1 MILRFGGAAKPLRR
15 NFLKSFFFENLEI
28 YKLIMK
34 FFINEFPINY
44 VDKFLCKKYL
54 CPMNQNTNKTVL
66 ILGANSDVAKQCIK
80 QYVENGF
87 SVIAASRNTAS
98 LEQFINENQ
107 LTPKV
112 SVLYFDAGDFDSH
125 QKFYDQISAKPH
137 IVVYAAGFLIENE
150 KALHDFKGTQQMM
163 TVNYMGG
170 VSILNIVAMDE
181 SNKNLERIIGL
192 SSLSGVRGRKSNFI
206 YGSTKAAFTTYLAGL
221 RQELSQR
228 NIKVNV
234 LISGYIN
241 TKINAGLELNKNLL
255 MEPDYVAKHIV
266 NAGNSFIIVPNFKWK
281 MIYFILKILP
291 ESLVAKL
298 P

>member
-1 MILRFGGAAKPLRR
+1 
-15 NFLKSFFFENLEI
+15 
-28 YKLIMK
+28 
-34 FFINEFPINY
+34 
-44 VDKFLCKKYL
+44 
-54 CPMNQNTNKTVL
+54 MNQNKTVL

-80 QYVENGF
+80 QYVAKGF
-87 SVIAASRNTAS
+87 SIIAASRNTHS
-98 LEQFINENQ
+98 LENFIQQNN
-107 LTPKV
+107 LNSKV
-112 SVLYFDAGDFDSH
+112 SVLSFDAADFDSH
-125 QKFYDQISAKPH
+125 QKFYDQLPIKPH
-137 IVVYAAGFLIENE
+137 LVVYAAGFLVDNE
-150 KALHDFKGTQQMM
+150 KALSDFKGAQQMM
-163 TVNYMGG
+163 TVNYMGA
-170 VSILNIVAMDE
+170 VSILNIIAMDK

-192 SSLSGVRGRKSNFI
+192 SSLSGVRGRKSNFV

-221 RQELSQR
+221 RQELVPK
-228 NIKVNV
+228 NIIVNV

-266 NAGNSFIIVPNFKWK
+266 NAGNSFTIVPDFKWK